1 MCTHI
6 GTEQDKVG
14 TDLESEVNKARF
26 YEKNQDGL
34 HLTFSS
40 TQAESLHHES
50 TVAPAISFLGEPLH
64 PVNPPHSNV
73 PQFIRNH
80 RRRDGVRYRGERHA
94 RYR

>member
-1 MCTHI
+1 MRTHI

-34 HLTFSS
+34 YWTFSS

-50 TVAPAISFLGEPLH
+50 TVTPAISFLGEPLH

-73 PQFIRNH
+73 LVSGPLQGTAISEF
-80 RRRDGVRYRGERHA
+80 GFFFC
-94 RYR
+94 